1 MRKSK
6 DKDDRKS
13 KTTNSGKKLNIE
25 KGLVQI

>member
-13 KTTNSGKKLNIE
+13 ETTNSGKKLNIE